1 MLYVLPFILEFLSFY
16 TTLHGFLEVSKKP
29 KKKDIILFVFF
40 MFLTI
45 LSSKY
50 SITAWILG
58 QIFYCIYT
66 LTFNNKELINT
77 LLLYII
83 SYCTVVFSQLC
94 IVFIMQFFNVSY
106 NQKYMPCL
114 GSACTLIFLFFL
126 FQFSKYNHIFITLT
140 NTAFLFKIII
150 INTYIVISGMLLFLK
165 INAATY

>member
-16 TTLHGFLEVSKKP
+16 TTLHGFLEVSKNP

-94 IVFIMQFFNVSY
+94 IVFIMQFFNCVLDIVSSLVEMV
-106 NQKYMPCL
+106 QAFPL
-114 GSACTLIFLFFL
+114 WLSVPFGVLLAIAILFRVS
-126 FQFSKYNHIFITLT
+126 QFVPTIGGASN
-140 NTAFLFKIII
+140 
-150 INTYIVISGMLLFLK
+150 
-165 INAATY
+165 